1 MSRLIALGALL
12 VPLAG
17 LTACTEQAE
26 ATWKDGLEQELRRVD
41 EASTWVKG
49 WNSRARSASDIPDPL
64 SVTENSKP
72 TRRSEMRV
80 PRTR

>member
-26 ATWKDGLEQELRRVD
+26 ATWKDGLEQSPTAHR
-41 EASTWVKG
+41 EAETAKAHRG
-49 WNSRARSASDIPDPL
+49 
-64 SVTENSKP
+64 
-72 TRRSEMRV
+72 
-80 PRTR
+80 